1 VVLAGI
7 ATPPGRRRREAV
19 MTALAP
25 ILEAFF
31 TDRLMTQ
38 RGASPHT
45 IAPYRDTFTLLLG
58 HIYQQA
64 GKLLAELD
72 LADWTPPP
80 SVPSCS
86 SWKPAQSVGRGS
98 AAEVQECAVA
108 WVNGAYLG
116 RSARAGQGPVGVSR
130 QICGGPIRS

>member
-72 LADWTPPP
+72 LADLDAATIGAILQQLETSP
-80 SVPSCS
+80 
-86 SWKPAQSVGRGS
+86 VGRPRF
-98 AAEVQECAVA
+98 
-108 WVNGAYLG
+108 
-116 RSARAGQGPVGVSR
+116 RS
-130 QICGGPIRS
+130 